1 MKTTTM
7 RVLCLAGLAAGSLAA
22 SGGAFARD
30 NDYHGPYREVRY
42 EQRYEQNGRF
52 DRYDHYD
59 HGSYGRRHEVVVT
72 RYESHPRYVERRV
85 IVERPVYVSQPV
97 VAYAPPPSIGQVI
110 GGLIGGVIDEN
121 SYNR

>member
-1 MKTTTM
+1 MKITTM

-30 NDYHGPYREVRY
+30 GDYRGPYREVRY
-42 EQRYEQNGRF
+42 EQRRDDHDH
-52 DRYDHYD
+52 DRYERYE
-59 HGSYGRRHEVVVT
+59 HGSYGRRHDVIVT
-72 RYESHPRYVERRV
+72 RYESYPRVVERRV

-110 GGLIGGVIDEN
+110 GGLIGGVIDDN
-121 SYNR
+121 NYNR